1 MVEQLTWMFWRLND
15 TMQAGWRAHIIFAA
29 IAAALCSIESWALG
43 SLSWIYGYGSGLET
57 IPAYLALAADDRNF
71 SLWAPFVAGGIDR
84 LAFWGNAD
92 PISVEMLL
100 FSLLP
105 VWLANGLH
113 RFLQYFVAILFAAR
127 VGKEQLGL
135 NWRWSAYLGLLH
147 GCFAYQTV
155 GALFTIAGVPL
166 LLWIIDRLTL
176 PGRSW
181 MLALAAGLGFSLFT
195 TFTFSDPYIL
205 LFATMWLIIVLRR
218 YTAHAA
224 WQFAVFAITLL
235 VADSPQFFA
244 IASNAAFSHR
254 AGWPSEE
261 ITFSLD
267 GLFYRQLQFD
277 IFAQDHWLALI
288 TMNLPG
294 VAFLGGV
301 PLALYAMWRDKRD
314 PVPLVFFRV
323 FAIWAILS
331 QKWLWVSIQA
341 AVGLIF
347 PFVAGVYMGRFFQIP
362 AGFIIAAGL
371 ALVSRLVWD
380 RLQNGMARHAA
391 VTVAVGLA
399 AFMIIWPK
407 VHLFYPLGVDGWGE
421 RNYQI
426 KALDEIRKRETVP
439 FRVAS
444 VLPLQPSYAY
454 AQGLEAADGWANLF
468 PAAYRDVW
476 YRALAPLFAE
486 IPFTRRIFG
495 VDTGRPEDNFIFL
508 GADLIQSG
516 VGALP
521 GEDVTAA
528 LKSGFDF
535 DRRFNLGVLRLLN
548 IKYLLSEYPLKGA
561 GIELVHAPEVWP
573 DFPQSRSRNTG
584 LVQEP
589 RAPQSEQIGML
600 SKLMRPISDMAAS
613 WHRHMRGKDIF
624 IYAVRDPVPRFR
636 LVDSVA
642 VESNAK
648 AVLDRVAQGNPN
660 QAAIES
666 ADAHSLGEQTQ
677 FVGGNVSIVQY
688 TPDEIVLDV
697 DHSGSGFLVIA
708 NTWSPYWRAEIDGK
722 STPLIRTNHAQ
733 FGLLVGSGE
742 RRVRLYYAPP
752 YSWAWL
758 TGRK

>member
-1 MVEQLTWMFWRLND
+1 LMRWRLD
-15 TMQAGWRAHIIFAA
+15 GKMQAGWHAHIVFAA
-29 IAAALCSIESWALG
+29 VAAAVCSIESWALG

-57 IPAYLALAADDRNF
+57 IPAYLALAEDDRNF

-166 LLWIIDRLTL
+166 LVWIMGRLTL

-181 MLALAAGLGFSLFT
+181 MLAVAAGLVFSVFT
-195 TFTFSDPYIL
+195 TFTFSDPYLL
-205 LFATMWLIIVLRR
+205 LFAALWLLIVLRR
-218 YTAHAA
+218 FTGHAA
-224 WQFAVFAITLL
+224 RQFALFAIALL
-235 VADSPQFFA
+235 IADSPQFLA
-244 IASNAAFSHR
+244 VASNAAFSHR

-261 ITFSLD
+261 ITLSLD

-294 VAFLGGV
+294 LAFLGGV
-301 PLALYAMWRDKRD
+301 PLAFYAMWRDKRD
-314 PVPLVFFRV
+314 PMPLLFFRV

-331 QKWLWVSIQA
+331 QKCLWVSTQA

-371 ALVSRLVWD
+371 VLVSRLVWD
-380 RLQNGMARHAA
+380 RLQDGVARHSAAA
-391 VTVAVGLA
+391 VAMGFA
-399 AFMIIWPK
+399 GFMILWPK

-421 RNYQI
+421 RNYQV
-426 KALDEIRKRETVP
+426 KALDEIRKRETGP

-468 PAAYRDVW
+468 PAMYRDLW
-476 YRALAPLFAE
+476 YRALAPLFAAN
-486 IPFTRRIFG
+486 PFTRRIFG
-495 VDTGRPEDNFIFL
+495 VDTPRPEDNFIFL
-508 GADLIQSG
+508 GADLIEPG

-521 GEDVTAA
+521 GEDVSVA
-528 LKSGFDF
+528 LKSGFDL
-535 DRRFNLGVLRLLN
+535 DRRFNLGILRLLN
-548 IKYLLSEYPLKGA
+548 IKYLLSEYPLKGT

-584 LVQEP
+584 LVHGPRPPQLEP
-589 RAPQSEQIGML
+589 SGWL
-600 SKLMRPISDMAAS
+600 SKLTRPASDLSAS
-613 WHRHMRGKDIF
+613 WRRQMRGKDIF
-624 IYAVRDPVPRFR
+624 IYSLRDPVPRFR

-642 VESNAK
+642 VESSAN

-660 QAAIES
+660 EATIES
-666 ADAHSLGEQTQ
+666 ADAHLLGEQTQ
-677 FVGGNVSIVQY
+677 FVGGDVSVIRY
-688 TPDEIVLDV
+688 TPDEIILDI
-697 DHSGSGFLVIA
+697 DHSGAGFLVIA
-708 NTWSPYWRAEIDGK
+708 NTWSPYWRADIDGQL
-722 STPLIRTNHAQ
+722 SPLIRTNHAQ
-733 FGLLVGSGE
+733 FGLFIPRGA
-742 RRVRLYYAPP
+742 RRVTLDYAPP
-752 YSWAWL
+752 YSWARL
-758 TGRK
+758 TGRQ